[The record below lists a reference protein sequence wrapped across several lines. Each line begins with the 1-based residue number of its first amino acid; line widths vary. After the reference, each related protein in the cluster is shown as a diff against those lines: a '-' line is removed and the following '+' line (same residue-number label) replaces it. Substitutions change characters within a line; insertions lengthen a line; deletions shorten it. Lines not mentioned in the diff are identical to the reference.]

1 MQPNGAAF
9 GAKNLT
15 MDIQLRTNY
24 PTRDIGREIDCEA
37 IKRNGYHDQGIV
49 VASVHDHRLSDWERQ
64 FLKNIG
70 GKLYGRHR

>member
-1 MQPNGAAF
+1 VAIG
-9 GAKNLT
+9 GGKLT
-15 MDIQLRTNY
+15 MGIHLRTNY
-24 PTRDIGREIDCEA
+24 PTRDIGREIDREA

-49 VASVHDHRLSDWERQ
+49 VASVHDNRLTDWERQ